1 MGEISRGG
9 GSRGT
14 RMSRHYQ
21 SNSRPQTAMGLS
33 MPAPS
38 INVVNSRKNFGTKA
52 LAKRSSVLSIAGG
65 GGQTAINLRISK
77 MDENKSEQAYTDLQP
92 KRKKGGKRP
101 QTA

>member
-1 MGEISRGG
+1 
-9 GSRGT
+9 
-14 RMSRHYQ
+14 MSRHYQ

-101 QTA
+101 QTAQKSVSNSTNMQ